1 MMQTHTP
8 FPWRLLLF
16 YIRRTLP
23 LWAVTAIMIF
33 LVQIA
38 VCGIVHDNENV
49 KTMLAMVKILPG
61 FIKRALGG
69 EALQLGNVTG
79 LVAMGY
85 QHPMVL
91 TLYMLFAVAI
101 PTGLLAG
108 QVQQGTMELILTR
121 PATKIQVYLCAAVV
135 TILGMIGLVL
145 TMFLGTAIGTTAYT
159 FDPPV
164 DLRPFRM
171 AAVLA
176 CLAACSVSG
185 LALLSAASF
194 RRRNTAVG
202 VTAAFLMV
210 NYAMTVISPWWPWLQ
225 PAVPYNLFYYVD
237 LTPAFLGWPWPV
249 HDITVLGS
257 IFALSAVAGAIIW
270 HRRDLPL

>member
-1 MMQTHTP
+1 MILMQTP

-16 YIRRTLP
+16 YLRRILP
-23 LWAVTAIMIF
+23 LWAMTAIMIF

-38 VCGIVHDNENV
+38 ICGIVHDNENV
-49 KTMLAMVKILPG
+49 RALLGMLKILPG

-85 QHPMVL
+85 QHPLVL
-91 TLYMLFAVAI
+91 TLYMVFAVAV

-121 PATKIQVYLCAAVV
+121 PATKTQVYLCAAVV
-135 TILGMIGLVL
+135 TVLGMIGLVMA
-145 TMFLGTAIGTTAYT
+145 MFLGTAIGATAYT

-164 DLRPFRM
+164 NLQPFRR

-176 CLAACSVSG
+176 CLAVCTVSG

-194 RRRNTAVG
+194 RRRGTAVG
-202 VTAAFLMV
+202 VTGGFLVV
-210 NYAMTVISPWWPWLQ
+210 NYAMAVISPWWPWLQ
-225 PAVPYNLFYYVD
+225 PAIPYNLFYYID
-237 LTPAFLGWPWPV
+237 LTPAYLGLPWPI

-257 IFALSAVAGAIIW
+257 IFAISAGAGAIIW